1 MEREKLT
8 EKENALRAIL
18 RDGEPEW
25 VPVLEDCMDIIIAS
39 PMQEYAP
46 FGQSGKDWFGCE
58 WEWDEMSCSHG
69 PNLKKPPLVEDITQW
84 REIVKFP
91 DLDAIDWKTA
101 AEKDLQN
108 CDRENRLV
116 RLFCTLGP
124 FERVSIM
131 LGMENAFIAM
141 YEEPEEYKA
150 LINAVADYKI
160 KLLDKMLEAY
170 RPDEVFFHDDLG
182 SANGPLISPDMYREF
197 IKPAH
202 RRIAEVIHK
211 HGAIYTHHSC
221 GNMEVFIEDFIDNG
235 AQMLNPLQPLNNWK
249 EIVEKYSDRVSF
261 DVGAEFRAN
270 FTDTGEAELIE
281 DCHKVIDTFAPGK
294 NLLFECFISN
304 AKCLKNRDIMYR
316 EARKY
321 GQEFYRREKD
331 EKL

>member
-1 MEREKLT
+1 MKEHKLT

-18 RDGEPEW
+18 RDKEPEW
-25 VPVLEDCMDIIIAS
+25 VPVLADCMDIVIAS

-58 WEWDEMSCSHG
+58 WEWDEASFSHG
-69 PNLKKPPLVEDITQW
+69 PNVKKPPLVEDITKW
-84 REIVKFP
+84 REAVKFP
-91 DLDAIDWKTA
+91 DLDAIDWEA
-101 AEKDLQN
+101 AAKKDLEK
-108 CDRENRLV
+108 CDRENKLV

-124 FERVSIM
+124 FERVSIL

-150 LINAVADYKI
+150 LIDAVTDYKV

-170 RPDEVFFHDDLG
+170 KADEIFFHDDLG
-182 SANGPLISPDMYREF
+182 SANGPLISPAMYREF
-197 IKPAH
+197 LKPAH
-202 RRIAEVIHK
+202 KRIAAVIHK

-221 GNMEVFIEDFIDNG
+221 GCMEAFIGELIDNG
-235 AQMLNPLQPLNNWK
+235 AQMLNPLQPINNWK
-249 EIVEKYSDRVSF
+249 EIIEKYSDQVSF

-270 FTDTGEAELIE
+270 FPETTTEELIE

-294 NLLFECFISN
+294 NFIFECFISN
-304 AKCLKNRDIMYR
+304 AACAGNGAVMSE

-321 GQEFYRREKD
+321 GGQFYRQ
-331 EKL
+331 